1 MDNTENISF
10 GLRIKDLRKT
20 LEMTQSDFAVRI
32 GLTQNTITK
41 YNNILNEIKN
51 RIKNN
56 LRDISKYETKIKNT
70 KNNLEKESYKI
81 LVISLKNETSFLEN
95 IIKEEEQNERETGN
109 TKTV

>member
-1 MDNTENISF
+1 MFTRQGAIF
-10 GLRIKDLRKT
+10 CRKI
-20 LEMTQSDFAVRI
+20 F
-32 GLTQNTITK
+32 
-41 YNNILNEIKN
+41 
-51 RIKNN
+51 
-56 LRDISKYETKIKNT
+56 KIKNT